1 MNILLLNEAG
11 VSIFSHIYI
20 RLKKLKAI
28 SMNRSL
34 QLVVFFVIVTAIST
48 CAMAP
53 IPVPE
58 KVLDAS
64 SDVEQL
70 PLKDYRPVSV
80 YKTPVTEIIK
90 AKYPV
95 IDMHSHTY
103 ALSEGGI
110 DEVLANMDA
119 VGIRKTIILTK
130 AFGAKFDSIYAA
142 YAPYGDR
149 FELWCGFDYTGYEQ
163 PGFGPAAVA
172 ELERCYALGARGVGE
187 LSDKGSGL
195 DYTKNNSDKLHLN
208 DPRLDGLLQKCAEL
222 DMPINIHVAEPIW
235 MYLPMDKT
243 NDGLMNAYSWRL
255 DNKPDIV
262 DHQGM
267 VDILASTAKRHPG
280 TTFIAC
286 HYANLSYDL
295 NQLGDLLS
303 MYPNLYVDNGARYAE
318 VGPIPRAAAAFYEKY
333 QDRIFYGTDMG
344 HDVDMYRMTIR
355 QLETQDEHFYGHD
368 QYGYHWALN
377 GMGLS
382 DEILKKIYYEN
393 AERLFDRD

>member
-1 MNILLLNEAG
+1 
-11 VSIFSHIYI
+11 
-20 RLKKLKAI
+20 
-28 SMNRSL
+28 MNRITYFSL
-34 QLVVFFVIVTAIST
+34 LIVLTFALLR
-48 CAMAP
+48 CVNA
-53 IPVPE
+53 PVP
-58 KVLDAS
+58 VPVAP
-64 SDVEQL
+64 VENGQGVESL
-70 PLKDYRPVSV
+70 LLKDYRPVSV
-80 YKTPVTEIIK
+80 YKTVRTKIEK

-110 DEVLANMDA
+110 DQAIKNMDA
-119 VGIRKTIILTK
+119 VGISKTIILTK
-130 AFGAKFDSIYAA
+130 SYGAAFDSIYAA

-149 FELWCGFDYTGYEQ
+149 FEIWCGIDYSGYDK
-163 PGFGPAAVA
+163 PGYGPAAVA
-172 ELERCYALGARGVGE
+172 ELERCYKVGARGVGE

-195 DYTKNNSDKLHLN
+195 DKNGNPEDKLHLN

-222 DMPINIHVAEPIW
+222 GMAINIHVAEPIW
-235 MYLPMDKT
+235 MYLPMDEH
-243 NDGLMNAYSWRL
+243 NDGLMNAFDWRL
-255 DNKPDIV
+255 DNKPGII

-267 VDILASTAKRHPG
+267 VDILASAVRRHPN

-295 NQLGDLLS
+295 NQLGELLS
-303 MYPNLYVDNGARYAE
+303 ALPNLYVDNGARYAE
-318 VGPIPRAAAAFYEKY
+318 VGPIPRAASDFYEAF

-355 QLETQDEHFYGHD
+355 QLETEDEHFYGHD

-382 DEILKKIYYEN
+382 DEVLRKIYFEN
-393 AERLFDRD
+393 ANRLFGGPNQ